1 MLLLGRLGRVQG
13 LKGEFLLNPTTGE
26 PDRIPTLDGLLLAPQ
41 DMDLSECAPDDLGA
55 TVSAARQTTVRSFRW
70 HQDRPCLAF
79 DGIPDRTAAE
89 PFRGWGLWAPEGA
102 SVLQEGETY
111 RHDWV
116 GCHVFVGGALV
127 GEVLGMEPTQAGYD
141 MVRITDLRPGRHGV
155 RNVPYIKAWFGL
167 DLPGRR
173 IDLDPPDGLLDVDG
187 VG

>member
-1 MLLLGRLGRVQG
+1 MLLLGRLAKVQG
-13 LKGEFLLNPTTGE
+13 LKGEFLLNHTTDA
-26 PDRIPTLDGLLLAPQ
+26 PDRIPTLDGLLLAPPGL
-41 DMDLSECAPDDLGA
+41 DLSECAPGA

-89 PFRGWGLWAPEGA
+89 PFRGWALWAPEGA
-102 SVLQEGETY
+102 STLREGETY

-116 GCHVFVGGALV
+116 GCQVFVGGALV
-127 GEVLGMEPTQAGYD
+127 GEVLGMEPTAAGYD
-141 MVRITDLRPGRHGV
+141 MVRMKDLRPSRHGV

-167 DLPGRR
+167 DLSSRR
-173 IDLDPPDGLLDVDG
+173 IDLNPPDGLLDVDG